1 MGEEWT
7 IEALPADAGVDLRI
21 VLPAD
26 GEPVTVVSSPDRA
39 QARAFGRSVL
49 AAAGDAWTGPF
60 RRQFSRRLWGRTHE
74 HPAGEP

>member
-26 GEPVTVVSSPDRA
+26 GELVTVVSSPDRA

-49 AAAGDAWTGPF
+49 AAAGDA
-60 RRQFSRRLWGRTHE
+60 LDRTF
-74 HPAGEP
+74 PAPVLLSPTRTDA